1 MRESYLNHRG
11 AYGMVIILSSLFSST
26 VNNFLISFGVV
37 VGASIFGGIGA
48 VITNDP
54 PLKAMLDIAS
64 SIKIWAVA
72 VTLGGTFDSFAVI
85 EKGLFEGEFRS
96 IIKQAIYVLTAL
108 LGANMGYKII
118 KLIQRCSE

>member
-1 MRESYLNHRG
+1 M
-11 AYGMVIILSSLFSST
+11 I
-26 VNNFLISFGVV
+26 NNFLISFGVV

-48 VITNDP
+48 VLTNDP

-72 VTLGGTFDSFAVI
+72 VTLGGTFSSFAAL
-85 EKGLFEGEFRS
+85 EKGLFEGEIKS
-96 IIKQAIYVLTAL
+96 IVKQAIYVLTAL
-108 LGANMGYKII
+108 LGANTGYKVI

>member
-1 MRESYLNHRG
+1 
-11 AYGMVIILSSLFSST
+11 MVIVLSSLFNNM

-48 VITNDP
+48 VLTNDP

-72 VTLGGTFDSFAVI
+72 VTLGGTFSSFAAI
-85 EKGLFEGEFRS
+85 EKGLFEGEFKS
-96 IIKQAIYVLTAL
+96 ILKQAIYVLSAL
-108 LGANMGYKII
+108 LGANTGYNAI

>member
-1 MRESYLNHRG
+1 
-11 AYGMVIILSSLFSST
+11 MVLVLSALFNSM

-37 VGASIFGGIGA
+37 VGASIFGGVGA

-72 VTLGGTFDSFAVI
+72 VTLGGTFSSFAAI
-85 EKGLFEGEFRS
+85 EKGLFEGEFKS
-96 IIKQAIYVLTAL
+96 IVKQAIYVLTAL
-108 LGANMGYKII
+108 LGANTGYHVI

>member
-1 MRESYLNHRG
+1 
-11 AYGMVIILSSLFSST
+11 MVIVLSTLFNNM

-37 VGASIFGGIGA
+37 IGASIFGGIGA

-72 VTLGGTFDSFAVI
+72 VTLGGTFPSFAAI
-85 EKGLFEGEFRS
+85 EKGLFEGEFKS
-96 IIKQAIYVLTAL
+96 IVKQAIYVLTAL
-108 LGANMGYKII
+108 LGANMGYNVI
-118 KLIQRCSE
+118 KLIQRCNE

>member
-1 MRESYLNHRG
+1 
-11 AYGMVIILSSLFSST
+11 MVIILSSLFNSM

-37 VGASIFGGIGA
+37 VGASIFGGVGA

-72 VTLGGTFDSFAVI
+72 VTLGGTFSSFAVI
-85 EKGLFEGEFRS
+85 EKGLFEGEFKS
-96 IIKQAIYVLTAL
+96 IIKQAVYVLTAL
-108 LGANMGYKII
+108 LGANMGYKVI

>member
-1 MRESYLNHRG
+1 
-11 AYGMVIILSSLFSST
+11 MVIILASLFSSI

-85 EKGLFEGEFRS
+85 EKGLFEGEFKS

-108 LGANMGYKII
+108 VGANMGYKII
-118 KLIQRCSE
+118 ELIQRCSE

>member
-1 MRESYLNHRG
+1 
-11 AYGMVIILSSLFSST
+11 MVIVLSSLFNNM

-37 VGASIFGGIGA
+37 VGASIFGGVGA
-48 VITNDP
+48 FITNDP

-72 VTLGGTFDSFAVI
+72 VTLGGTFSSFAAI
-85 EKGLFEGEFRS
+85 EKGLFEGEFKS
-96 IIKQAIYVLTAL
+96 ILKQAIYVLSA
-108 LGANMGYKII
+108 LGANTGYNAI

>member
-1 MRESYLNHRG
+1 MILLALLNS
-11 AYGMVIILSSLFSST
+11 II
-26 VNNFLISFGVV
+26 NNFLISFGVV

-48 VITNDP
+48 VLTNDP

-72 VTLGGTFDSFAVI
+72 VTLGGTFSSFAAL
-85 EKGLFEGEFRS
+85 EKGLFEGEIKS
-96 IIKQAIYVLTAL
+96 IVKQAIYVLTAL
-108 LGANMGYKII
+108 LGANTGYNVI

>member
-1 MRESYLNHRG
+1 
-11 AYGMVIILSSLFSST
+11 MVIILSSLFNNM
-26 VNNFLISFGVV
+26 VNHFLISFGVV
-37 VGASIFGGIGA
+37 VGASIFGGVGA

-72 VTLGGTFDSFAVI
+72 VTLGGTFSSFAAI
-85 EKGLFEGEFRS
+85 EKGLFEGEFKS
-96 IIKQAIYVLTAL
+96 IVKQAIYVLAAL
-108 LGANMGYKII
+108 LGANMGYNAI